1 MNQFVIFL
9 RGVNVGGNATV
20 KMDVLKKSLAENG
33 CRQVITYINSGNIW
47 VTTENDQK
55 TTIKIIKE
63 IIQLKFGITVEMI
76 LKTKE
81 ELSEIITHDPFDPKE
96 ATDPSRKIVMML
108 SKVIDSAK
116 IDAFKKEAKWN
127 EIYRFSGNLLYVY
140 YPDGAGRSR
149 FTNNFVE
156 NKLQVVSTARN
167 WNTLQKMI
175 DLFAPATN

>member
-1 MNQFVIFL
+1 
-9 RGVNVGGNATV
+9 
-20 KMDVLKKSLAENG
+20 
-33 CRQVITYINSGNIW
+33 
-47 VTTENDQK
+47 
-55 TTIKIIKE
+55 
-63 IIQLKFGITVEMI
+63 
-76 LKTKE
+76 
-81 ELSEIITHDPFDPKE
+81 
-96 ATDPSRKIVMML
+96 

-116 IDAFKKEAKWN
+116 MDAFKKEAKWN

-175 DLFAPATN
+175 DLFTPATN